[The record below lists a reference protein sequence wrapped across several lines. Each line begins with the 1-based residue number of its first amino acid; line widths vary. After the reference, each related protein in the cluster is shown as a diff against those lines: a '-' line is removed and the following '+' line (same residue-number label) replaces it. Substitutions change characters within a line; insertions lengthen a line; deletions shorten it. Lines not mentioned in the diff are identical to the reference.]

1 MSDNTTEESGNGT
14 LVACIVV
21 GVVVFLFTM
30 QINSIFAVIVAF
42 VFAGVVRVAIMFSES
57 SAQINVAQKKE
68 ATKIEIE
75 KSKQLLLATK
85 MQKQEIELA
94 EAQAKAAKSYIF
106 TSDDFDPSAQSIL
119 LPVVKESRKKG
130 IPISG
135 QGLINT
141 ILKSFR

>member
-68 ATKIEIE
+68 A
-75 KSKQLLLATK
+75 SKQLLLATK